1 MTTTPPPPTETAPP
15 PEPQPGTEGPRATR
29 EELKELGR
37 ISRTTG
43 PDRKVAGVAG
53 GLARHLD
60 IDPVIL
66 RVAFVV
72 LVFFGGAGVIAYG
85 LAWLLLPEDGNP
97 RRPLGLDER
106 NRGIAL
112 VGVGVLAGLALL
124 SDTFGND
131 FFPWPVA
138 IVIGLV
144 VFLVVGVLDR
154 DHRVTPTAP
163 PVPHAPDPATGQ
175 FVPAAPGTY
184 VAPPAAY
191 RVPRNPRK
199 RGPILFF
206 FTLALAALGIGV
218 LGILDLAG
226 APIADPAYPALVVG
240 VCGVML
246 VVGAF
251 YGRAGGLILVGL
263 LASLALLGATAAQDV
278 DGGDIRRTP
287 VSAADVPT
295 DLDTGAGEIVL
306 DLRSVSDLAALDG
319 TSIDL
324 ESTFGRIEVILPP
337 GLGADIDAEVH
348 GGGHIALFG
357 SERDGFGISD
367 QLTHSGGVGTPQIT
381 IEADVTFGEIQ
392 VHTGKAAA

>member
-1 MTTTPPPPTETAPP
+1 MTTTPPDAE
-15 PEPQPGTEGPRATR
+15 ERPQAADGPRATR

-85 LAWLLLPEDGNP
+85 LCWLLLPEDGNP
-97 RRPLGLDER
+97 RRPLGLDDR

-138 IVIGLV
+138 ILIGLV
-144 VFLVVGVLDR
+144 VVFVVGVLDR
-154 DHRVTPTAP
+154 DRRVTPTAP
-163 PVPHAPDPATGQ
+163 PVPHAPDPVTGQ
-175 FVPAAPGTY
+175 FVPAAPGT
-184 VAPPAAY
+184 VVTPPPAY
-191 RVPRNPRK
+191 RPLPRNPRK
-199 RGPILFF
+199 RGPILFWF
-206 FTLALAALGIGV
+206 SLALAALGIGV

-226 APIADPAYPALVVG
+226 APIADPAYPAMVVG

-263 LASLALLGATAAQDV
+263 LASLGLLGATAAHEV
-278 DGGDIRRTP
+278 DGGDVRRNP
-287 VSAADVPT
+287 VSAADVPAR
-295 DLDTGAGEIVL
+295 LDTGGGEIVL
-306 DLRSVSDLAALDG
+306 DLRDVQDLAALDG
-319 TSIDL
+319 KSIQL
-324 ESTFGRIEVILPP
+324 ESSFGRIEVILPP
-337 GLGADIDAEVH
+337 GLGATVDAEVH
-348 GGGHIALFG
+348 AGGHIELFG

-367 QLTHSGGVGTPQIT
+367 QVHHDGGSTAPEIT

-392 VHTGKAAA
+392 IHQEMNR

>member
-1 MTTTPPPPTETAPP
+1 MTTTPPEAD
-15 PEPQPGTEGPRATR
+15 ERPQATEGPRATR

-37 ISRTTG
+37 IRRTIG

-85 LAWLLLPEDGNP
+85 LCWLLVPEDGNP
-97 RRPLGLDER
+97 RRPLGLDDR

-144 VFLVVGVLDR
+144 VFFVVGVLDR
-154 DHRVTPTAP
+154 DRRVTPTAP
-163 PVPHAPDPATGQ
+163 PVPHAPDPLTGQ

-184 VAPPAAY
+184 VTPPPAY
-191 RVPRNPRK
+191 RPLPRNPRK
-199 RGPILFF
+199 RGPILFW

-226 APIADPAYPALVVG
+226 APVADPAYPAMVVG

-251 YGRAGGLILVGL
+251 YGRAGGLTLIGL
-263 LASLALLGATAAQDV
+263 LAALGLLGATTAHEV
-278 DGGDIRRTP
+278 DGSDIQRTP
-287 VSAADVPT
+287 VSAVDVPSH
-295 DLDTGAGEIVL
+295 LDTGAGEIVL
-306 DLRSVSDLAALDG
+306 DLRNVQDLAALDG
-319 TSIDL
+319 KSIDL
-324 ESTFGRIEVILPP
+324 ESSFGRVEVILPP
-337 GLGADIDAEVH
+337 GVSATVDAEVH
-348 GGGHIALFG
+348 AGGHIQLFG
-357 SERDGFGISD
+357 SERGGFGISD
-367 QLTHSGGVGTPQIT
+367 QVHHDGGTTAPEIT

-392 VHTGKAAA
+392 VHQETNR